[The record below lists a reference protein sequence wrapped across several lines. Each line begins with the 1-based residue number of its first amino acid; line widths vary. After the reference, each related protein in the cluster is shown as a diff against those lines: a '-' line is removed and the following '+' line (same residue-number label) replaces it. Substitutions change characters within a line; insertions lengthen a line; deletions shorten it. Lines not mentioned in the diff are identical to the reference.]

1 MKTIKFLLSD
11 YLNKNYESVFNKDV
25 EKIIREYDCDIL
37 DSCELAVNIYRIQ
50 NRIYKTDKEH
60 NKIQKILSFIQ
71 RSLCGCEIYY
81 SSQIGNNFLLVH
93 GLGVVIGSGVRI
105 GNNVTVYQNV
115 TLGTKYDTSKEKCTI
130 GNDVIIY
137 AGAKIL
143 GNVKISNNSVIGAN
157 SVILKDVGEGEIFAG
172 VPGEKIGYSDSDKY
186 KLPVGI
192 K

>member
-1 MKTIKFLLSD
+1 MKFLLSD
-11 YLNKNYESVFNKDV
+11 YLIKNYESVFNRDV
-25 EKIIREYDCDIL
+25 EKIIKEYDCDIL

-50 NRIYKTDKEH
+50 NLIYKTDKEH
-60 NKIQKILSFIQ
+60 NEIQKILSFIQ

-81 SSQIGNNFLLVH
+81 SSQIGKNFLLVH

-115 TLGTKYDTSKEKCTI
+115 TLGTRYDTSKEKCTV

-143 GNVKISNNSVIGAN
+143 GNIKISNNSVIGAN
-157 SVILKDVGEGEIFAG
+157 SVIITNVGEGEIFAG
-172 VPGEKIGYSDSDKY
+172 VPGKKIGSVGSEKY
-186 KLPVGI
+186 KLPAGV